1 MISAPLPD
9 NEQAR
14 LAALRRYDI
23 LDTPS
28 EECFDIFP
36 RLVVRAIGVP
46 SAVIS
51 FVDSERQ
58 WFKARI
64 NVGDQQ
70 TPRDI
75 AFCAHAILCDR
86 QLVVADATIDPR
98 FHDNPLVT
106 AAGGVRFYAG
116 APIRTAEGFAIGVL
130 CAIDS
135 VPRLLG
141 EAQLETLQ
149 ELASLVADQ
158 LDLRLANRRL
168 ARELAE
174 RERTEN
180 HLRLMSRTLQ
190 LTNLRLDAALNNFL
204 HGLCMFDG
212 DRKVVVSNA
221 RFAEIYSLR
230 PDEIACGIPLSAI
243 QSACEK
249 RATFVES
256 WSERRL
262 ARCSRVISEVSL
274 LQDGRAILVRCQ
286 PVAGGGWM
294 TVHEDITERHRSEQ
308 QIAHMARHDL
318 LTGLLNRAAF
328 HERMDEACARL
339 RRWGETFSVIMLDLD
354 RFKLVNDSLGHPAGD
369 ALLCA
374 VVSRL
379 KACIRET
386 DVLARLGG
394 DEFAVLQTRTKD
406 SYKEA
411 VAFADRI
418 VNCLIDPIEIDGHQL
433 VISTSAG
440 IALAP
445 QHGTDSDELIKNADL
460 ALYRAKAAGR
470 NGHVTFETAM
480 KDRAN
485 ARQQLEGELR
495 QAILNREFDLYYQP
509 QVEAR
514 SGRVMGAEAL
524 LRWRHPRRGFV
535 PPSEFIPVAEET
547 GLIEKLGEWVL
558 NVAAAEAIRWPAS
571 IKLAINLSPVQ
582 LSRGKL
588 SDTVTQA
595 LRLSGLPPER
605 LEVEITENVLLE
617 DEVNN
622 LAVIRQ
628 LRALGVSVALDDFG
642 TGYSSLSYLT
652 RFPFDRIK
660 IDRFFSMNLI
670 DRGDCAAI
678 VSSVVT
684 LARGLG
690 ISTVAEGVETV
701 RQFELLREAGI
712 DYFQGY
718 LFGHPVPASEL
729 DFESAHEAAHNTEV
743 A

>member
-14 LAALRRYDI
+14 LTALRRYDI

-28 EECFDIFP
+28 EDCFDIFP

-64 NVGDQQ
+64 NVTDQQ

-75 AFCAHAILCDR
+75 AFCAHAILRDR
-86 QLVVADATIDPR
+86 PLVVADATIDPR

-106 AAGGVRFYAG
+106 ASGGVRFYAG

-130 CAIDS
+130 CAIDK

-141 EAQLETLQ
+141 KAQLETLR

-168 ARELAE
+168 AREVAE

-180 HLRLMSRTLQ
+180 HLRSMSRTLE
-190 LTNLRLDAALNNFL
+190 LSNLRLDAALNNFL

-221 RFAEIYSLR
+221 RFAGIYSLR
-230 PDEIACGIPLSAI
+230 PDEIRCGVSLSAI
-243 QSACEK
+243 QSACRE
-249 RATFVES
+249 RGTFVES

-262 ARCSRVISEVSL
+262 GRCSDDISEVSS
-274 LQDGRAILVRCQ
+274 LQDGRTILVRCQ

-294 TVHEDITERHRSEQ
+294 TVHEDITERYRSEQ

-318 LTGLLNRAAF
+318 LTGLLNRGAF

-369 ALLCA
+369 ALLRA

-406 SYKEA
+406 SYNEA

-470 NGHVTFETAM
+470 NGYVTFETAM

-514 SGRVMGAEAL
+514 SGRVIGAEAL

-558 NVAAAEAIRWPAS
+558 KEAAAEAIRWPAP

-582 LSRGKL
+582 LSRGNL
-588 SDTVTQA
+588 TDTVTQA

-605 LEVEITENVLLE
+605 LEVEITENVFLE

-628 LRALGVSVALDDFG
+628 LRSLGVSVALDDFG

-652 RFPFDRIK
+652 RFPFDQIK
-660 IDRFFSMNLI
+660 IDKFFSMNLI
-670 DRGDCAAI
+670 ERSDCATI
-678 VSSVVT
+678 VSSVIT

-701 RQFELLREAGI
+701 RQFELLREAGV

-718 LFGHPVPASEL
+718 LFGHPVPASAL
-729 DFESAHEAAHNTEV
+729 NFGAAHDITRITEV